1 MYRSEKKKEE
11 EAEEEEK
18 EAKKGSVP
26 KSNPKTHAITP
37 PPKRPEKK
45 LPLISPCMAKTTCS
59 KASDRTSQ
67 GLQKMTTLQLLRH
80 FEPSVLVSRSGFVWS
95 RSLGWRLPRSIC
107 CLARVGGSS
116 VLPSWARLRRIRCRR
131 SRCVLCRF
139 PDRDPI
145 HSMKLL

>member
-1 MYRSEKKKEE
+1 MYRSEKKKE

-67 GLQKMTTLQLLRH
+67 GLQKISTLQLLRH
-80 FEPSVLVSRSGFVWS
+80 SGPSVLVSRSGFVWS

-139 PDRDPI
+139 LDRGPI

>member
-1 MYRSEKKKEE
+1 MYRSEKKKE

-26 KSNPKTHAITP
+26 KSNPKIHAITP

-67 GLQKMTTLQLLRH
+67 GLQKISTLQLLRH
-80 FEPSVLVSRSGFVWS
+80 SGPSVLVSRSGFVWS
-95 RSLGWRLPRSIC
+95 RSLGWRLLRSIC
-107 CLARVGGSS
+107 CLARVEGSS

-139 PDRDPI
+139 LDRGPI